1 MKFNPSSKIM
11 TLAQAAEWARA
22 LRQSGKRLA
31 GTNGVFDLLHRG
43 HVEYLCEAASETDAL
58 LVAMNSDS
66 SVHAIKGPDRPIV
79 PEQDRAYLLA
89 SLECVSAVVLFD
101 GPRATEVF
109 RAIPLDLYVK
119 GGDYT
124 EESLDAEEHAA
135 LVAGGAAFRFIP
147 LIAGRSTTSI
157 VKQIRGDAVL
167 DTSGDNPIKPILAR
181 RSVRKFQPRP
191 VGKEYV
197 QKLLEAAMAAP
208 SACHKDPWEF
218 HVVQQREILD
228 AMADSLPNG
237 PFLREVSLA
246 IVIAGRTENAAAG
259 KLSYLVQDC
268 SAAQENLLLA
278 ASLLGLGACWLG
290 VHPNQDRIE
299 ALSRLLNLPEGTLP
313 ITAVAIGWPAEQPPA
328 RTRFLSEKVHFI
340 PKT

>member
-1 MKFNPSSKIM
+1 MKNDPSRKIM
-11 TLAQAAEWARA
+11 TLQQAADWARA
-22 LRQSGKRLA
+22 LRKSGKRLA

-43 HVEYLCEAASETDAL
+43 HVEYLTEAASETDAL
-58 LVAMNSDS
+58 LVAMNSDR

-101 GPRATEVF
+101 SPRATEVY

-124 EESLDAEEHAA
+124 EESLDPEEHAA

-167 DTSGDNPIKPILAR
+167 DTSGANPIKPILAR
-181 RSVRKFQPRP
+181 RSVRRFQPRP
-191 VGKEYV
+191 VGKEYI

-208 SACHKDPWEF
+208 SACRKDPWEF
-218 HVVQQREILD
+218 IVIQDRATLD
-228 AMADSLPNG
+228 AMAGFLPNG

-246 IVIAGRTENAAAG
+246 IVIAGRPENAAAG
-259 KLSYLVQDC
+259 KLSYLIQDC
-268 SAAQENLLLA
+268 SAAEENLLLA
-278 ASLLGLGACWLG
+278 ANLLGLGACWLG
-290 VHPNQDRIE
+290 VHPMPDRIE
-299 ALSRLLNLPEGTLP
+299 ALSHLLHLPEGTIP
-313 ITAVAIGWPAEQPPA
+313 IAATAIGWPAEQPPA
-328 RTRFLSEKVHFI
+328 RTRFTSEKIQFI
-340 PKT
+340 AKT